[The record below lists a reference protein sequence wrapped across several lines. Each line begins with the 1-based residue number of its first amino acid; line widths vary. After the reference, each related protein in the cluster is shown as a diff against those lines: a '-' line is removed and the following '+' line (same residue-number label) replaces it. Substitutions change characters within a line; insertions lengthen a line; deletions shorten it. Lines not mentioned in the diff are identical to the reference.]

1 MSKPNFKDTFPWP
14 PECTSQQQID
24 YKQILDA
31 NRSTLT
37 AFIASEKLPESF
49 YAVMEQHILPLS
61 VWLLMELQ
69 GFPYRSHPCPIIG
82 ITGAQGSGKTTI
94 TSALSMMLGLLGVR
108 CCTLSI
114 DDFYLTKSARQQLG
128 LSVHPLLATRGVP
141 GTHEIAL
148 LDTVVEQ
155 LLSATDQSKT
165 TYPRFNKAIDDRFP
179 ESAQNEFV
187 GRPDMILLEGWCIG
201 ARPEN
206 ADSLLQP
213 INILES
219 SEDPD
224 ATWRNYVNAQL
235 ADNYAA
241 LFNKIDLQI
250 FLAVAGMEVVFK
262 QRTLQEQKLR
272 DTRNTDGHS
281 GKNPGEY
288 QAALDSDDALRR
300 FIMHYERITQ
310 NLLRDMPGAANFCL
324 RIGDQ
329 HQIEAV
335 GVNWDSSSE
344 QEIALLVFSD
354 LDGTLL
360 DHDNYSFEAAVPAL
374 TRLRDKHIPLILN
387 SSKTAAELLSIRQS
401 MHNNHPFIV
410 ENGSALYIPADY
422 FNEHFPEQG
431 KDEDFKED
439 DFKIVT
445 FGADYRQILNV
456 LDELRTKFNYQFTG
470 FNDFSVQQLADN
482 TGLLP
487 EQAALAKQRAA
498 SEPIIWQDSDERLR
512 EFLTRLEQQQ
522 LSTLQG
528 GRFLHV
534 LGNTDKAQPI
544 HYLLERY
551 QQTWNRVVWRSIA
564 LGDSKNDAAM
574 LQASDYPVV
583 VKNPHATPFQLDRD
597 GILYTEEIGPAGWN
611 QAMQTLLTKYLS
623 N

>member
-1 MSKPNFKDTFPWP
+1 MLKPNFKDTLPWP
-14 PECTSQQQID
+14 PGCTSQQQGD

-31 NRSTLT
+31 NRSTLA
-37 AFIASEKLPESF
+37 AFIASEKLPVSY
-49 YAVMEQHILPLS
+49 YAVLEQQILPLS
-61 VWLLMELQ
+61 AWLLEELR
-69 GFPYRSHPCPIIG
+69 GFQHSSHNCPIIG
-82 ITGAQGSGKTTI
+82 ITGAQGSGKTTL
-94 TSALSMMLGLLGVR
+94 TSALSMVLGLLGIR

-114 DDFYLTKSARQQLG
+114 DDFYLTESARQQLG

-148 LDTVVEQ
+148 LDAVIEQ
-155 LLSATDQSKT
+155 LFSATDQSKT
-165 TYPRFNKAIDDRFP
+165 TYPRFNKATDDRFP

-201 ARPEN
+201 ARAEN

-213 INILES
+213 INTLES
-219 SEDPD
+219 GEDPD
-224 ATWRNYVNAQL
+224 AIWRNYVNDRL
-235 ADNYAA
+235 TGDYAA
-241 LFNKIDLQI
+241 LFKKIDLQI
-250 FLAVAGMEVVFK
+250 FLAVANMEVVFK
-262 QRTLQEQKLR
+262 QRALQEQKLR
-272 DTRNTDGHS
+272 DTHNAGGHLS
-281 GKNPGEY
+281 ENPGKYPSEY
-288 QAALDSDDALRR
+288 KGALESDDALRR
-300 FIMHYERITQ
+300 FIMHYERITRS
-310 NLLRDMPGAANFCL
+310 LLQDMPGVADFYF

-329 HQIEAV
+329 HQIEAIR
-335 GVNWDSSSE
+335 VNLQPSPE
-344 QEIALLVFSD
+344 QETALLVFSD

-360 DHDNYSFEAAVPAL
+360 DHDNYSFEAAAPAL
-374 TRLRDKHIPLILN
+374 IRLYAEHIPLILN

-410 ENGSALYIPADY
+410 ENGSALYIPAEY
-422 FNEHFPEQG
+422 FNGDYPPLG
-431 KDEDFKED
+431 KENDLE
-439 DFKIVT
+439 IVT

-456 LDELRTKFNYQFTG
+456 LDELCAKFNYQFTG

-482 TGLLP
+482 TGLPL

-512 EFLTRLEQQQ
+512 EFLTQLAQRQ

-551 QQTWNRVVWRSIA
+551 QQTWSRFVWRSIA

-574 LQASDYPVV
+574 LQVSNYPVV
-583 VKNPHATPFQLDRD
+583 VKNPHATPFQLGRD
-597 GILYTEEIGPAGWN
+597 GVLYSDEIGPAGWN
-611 QAMQTLLTKYLS
+611 WAIQTLLNKHLS
-623 N
+623 NG